1 MVQTEMYGADES
13 INIIVQKKKMFKD
26 LVPGE
31 DSYALPKIY
40 ENAPFSHSYYIPA
53 EYDIYLS
60 FAPLRL
66 LPGASHKDSPMGK
79 F

>member
-40 ENAPFSHSYYIPA
+40 
-53 EYDIYLS
+53 
-60 FAPLRL
+60 
-66 LPGASHKDSPMGK
+66 
-79 F
+79 